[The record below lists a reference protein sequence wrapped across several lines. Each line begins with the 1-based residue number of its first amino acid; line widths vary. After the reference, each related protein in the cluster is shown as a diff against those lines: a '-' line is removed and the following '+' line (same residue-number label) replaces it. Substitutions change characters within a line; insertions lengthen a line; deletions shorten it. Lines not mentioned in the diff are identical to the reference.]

1 LLLVNT
7 ETVSRGLG
15 SMHSS
20 NHRHVTGVAL
30 SARAGVAGSVL
41 LLLLSACAISHRT
54 ALDRVPLTP
63 ASDHVLAGRLATADV
78 VVAGVLT
85 RAQRD
90 IRYEAPCGI
99 IAHIMRRCDETQAYD
114 ARIRAF
120 DGHEWSLM
128 FFRLGPGP
136 HPALGD
142 SAVWVLH
149 RDAIYPYLVCAQ
161 RAALTSTGCVSE
173 PSFILESDDDVLPLS
188 EWPRVQRLLQA
199 LNL

>member
-1 LLLVNT
+1 MDST
-7 ETVSRGLG
+7 
-15 SMHSS
+15 
-20 NHRHVTGVAL
+20 NHRHVTRVATG
-30 SARAGVAGSVL
+30 ARTGTAASVL
-41 LLLLSACAISHRT
+41 LVVLSACAVSHHP
-54 ALDRVPLTP
+54 AVDRVRLTP
-63 ASDHVLAGRLATADV
+63 PADHILAGRLATADV

-99 IAHIMRRCDETQAYD
+99 IAHIMRRCDETEAYD
-114 ARIRAF
+114 ARIKAF
-120 DGHEWSLM
+120 DGHEWTLM

-136 HPALGD
+136 HPAPGD

-149 RDAIYPYLVCAQ
+149 RDAVYPYLVCAQ

-173 PSFILESDDDVLPLS
+173 PSFILESDDDMLPLS

>member
-1 LLLVNT
+1 MDST
-7 ETVSRGLG
+7 Y
-15 SMHSS
+15 
-20 NHRHVTGVAL
+20 HRHVTSVATG
-30 SARAGVAGSVL
+30 AREGAVTSVL
-41 LLLLSACAISHRT
+41 LLVLSACAVSHHA

-63 ASDHVLAGRLATADV
+63 ASDHALAGRLASADV

-99 IAHIMRRCDETQAYD
+99 IAHIMRRCDDTQAYD

-120 DGHEWSLM
+120 DGHEWTLM

-136 HPALGD
+136 HPAPGD

-149 RDAIYPYLVCAQ
+149 RDEVYPYLVCAQ

-173 PSFILESDDDVLPLS
+173 PSFILESDDDMLPLS
-188 EWPRVQRLLQA
+188 EWPRVQRLLQT

>member
-1 LLLVNT
+1 
-7 ETVSRGLG
+7 
-15 SMHSS
+15 MHST
-20 NHRHVTGVAL
+20 NHRHTTCVGPN
-30 SARAGVAGSVL
+30 ARAGVAASVL
-41 LLLLSACAISHRT
+41 LLALSACAVSHRT
-54 ALDRVPLTP
+54 ALDRVPLTAP
-63 ASDHVLAGRLATADV
+63 SDHILAGRLATADV

-99 IAHIMRRCDETQAYD
+99 IAQIMRRCDETQAYD

-120 DGHEWSLM
+120 DGHEWTLM

-136 HPALGD
+136 HPAPGD

-149 RDAIYPYLVCAQ
+149 RDAVFPYLVCAQ

-173 PSFILESDDDVLPLS
+173 PSFILESDEDMLPLS

>member
-1 LLLVNT
+1 MDGT
-7 ETVSRGLG
+7 K
-15 SMHSS
+15 
-20 NHRHVTGVAL
+20 HRHLPRVAA
-30 SARAGVAGSVL
+30 SARLGAAASVL
-41 LLLLSACAISHRT
+41 LLALSACAVSHRA
-54 ALDRVPLTP
+54 ALDRVPLTAP
-63 ASDHVLAGRLATADV
+63 SDHVLAGRLATADV

-99 IAHIMRRCDETQAYD
+99 IAHVMHRCDDTQAYD

-149 RDAIYPYLVCAQ
+149 RDAIYQYLVCAQ

>member
-1 LLLVNT
+1 MDST
-7 ETVSRGLG
+7 
-15 SMHSS
+15 
-20 NHRHVTGVAL
+20 NHRHVTRVAT
-30 SARAGVAGSVL
+30 SARAWATPSL
-41 LLLLSACAISHRT
+41 LLLVLSACAVSHRT

-63 ASDHVLAGRLATADV
+63 PSDHILAGRLATADV

-99 IAHIMRRCDETQAYD
+99 IAHIMRRCEDTEAFD

-120 DGHEWSLM
+120 DGHEWTLM

-136 HPALGD
+136 HPAPGD

-149 RDAIYPYLVCAQ
+149 RDAVFPYLVCAQ
-161 RAALTSTGCVSE
+161 RAALTG
-173 PSFILESDDDVLPLS
+173 
-188 EWPRVQRLLQA
+188 LQG
-199 LNL
+199 

>member
-1 LLLVNT
+1 MDST
-7 ETVSRGLG
+7 
-15 SMHSS
+15 
-20 NHRHVTGVAL
+20 NHRHVTRVAL
-30 SARAGVAGSVL
+30 GARVGTAASVL
-41 LLLLSACAISHRT
+41 LLVLSACAVSHRT
-54 ALDRVPLTP
+54 ALDRVPLMP
-63 ASDHVLAGRLATADV
+63 PSDHILAGRLAAADV

-149 RDAIYPYLVCAQ
+149 RDAIYQYLVCAQ

>member
-1 LLLVNT
+1 MNST
-7 ETVSRGLG
+7 Y
-15 SMHSS
+15 
-20 NHRHVTGVAL
+20 HRHVTRVATA
-30 SARAGVAGSVL
+30 ARAGAAAILVL
-41 LLLLSACAISHRT
+41 LVVSACAVSHRT

-63 ASDHVLAGRLATADV
+63 ASDHILAGRLATADV

-99 IAHIMRRCDETQAYD
+99 IARIMRRCDDTQAYD

-136 HPALGD
+136 HPAPGD

-149 RDAIYPYLVCAQ
+149 RDAVFPYLVCAQ

-173 PSFILESDDDVLPLS
+173 PSFILESDDDMLPLS